1 MRKNRRNSVNLL
13 NCRYLGNLLHNLDD
27 WHLHIDWHLN
37 HLLLDDWLL
46 RRVAPPARP
55 RVVLFQK
62 PRNFSK
68 RDKQSCLL
76 SLPAGS
82 SVRRRLAGPLA
93 RAARLRPVPGPWRT
107 PPCHASEER
116 GRAGAARASSCAI
129 RANLLLC
136 IQQKCQYYR
145 GVIGESRD
153 PAFYAEPKDAILQ
166 GLHKEK
172 SCPGPFVYSR
182 SVNITGAL

>member
-1 MRKNRRNSVNLL
+1 MGVVLAVIVWHLTQLLLDAWLLTQHARSGRNRPEEHARGRTCSRKNMRKNRRNSMNLL

-62 PRNFSK
+62 PRSFSK

-76 SLPAGS
+76 SLPASS
-82 SVRRRLAGPLA
+82 SVPRRLAGPLA

-116 GRAGAARASSCAI
+116 GRAGADRTSSYAV
-129 RANLLLC
+129 RANL
-136 IQQKCQYYR
+136 
-145 GVIGESRD
+145 V
-153 PAFYAEPKDAILQ
+153 
-166 GLHKEK
+166 
-172 SCPGPFVYSR
+172 
-182 SVNITGAL
+182 